1 MKKSYDQLQMMVYKL
16 WVLVAFLISMC
27 FVLLLYLLIGSSQNE
42 QLEKQL
48 ESEVKVHKD
57 LTIKYESLDRDVVSG
72 SCLLRSQL

>member
-1 MKKSYDQLQMMVYKL
+1 MKKLYDQLQMMVYKL

>member
-16 WVLVAFLISMC
+16 LVLVAFLISMC

-48 ESEVKVHKD
+48 ESEVKAHKD
-57 LTIKYESLDRDVVSG
+57 LTIKYESLDRDVVIG